1 MNISQLHKKVF
12 PDHDDFDDL
21 VFEKRNKEYGAYFL
35 RRQYKKSL
43 TNALII
49 STVLFII
56 LSLYLFFIS
65 IEKPKRLES
74 LYAYAE
80 FSDLA
85 IPNETLPKP
94 LQSSAPPQRIESS
107 FVVIDDKTVP
117 VDKKKLNLSDN
128 LIVDSVK
135 NTVDSLL
142 NSRGIKGNGD
152 SLSNGDG
159 TFYFNVEQ
167 MPEFPGGKKGLLRYI
182 QKNTQYPPIA
192 VRKKIFG
199 TVMVRFCITSKGT
212 IDKVSVVKGVAQIL
226 DNEAVRVIKAMPNWK
241 PGVHS
246 GICVNDWFFQPINF
260 API

>member
-1 MNISQLHKKVF
+1 MDISKLHKNIF
-12 PDHDDFDDL
+12 PDHDDFDNL

-35 RRQYKKSL
+35 RKQYKKSL

-49 STVLFII
+49 SSVLFII
-56 LSLYLFFIS
+56 LSLFLFFTS
-65 IEKPKRLES
+65 IEKQKRPENS
-74 LYAYAE
+74 YVYAE

-94 LQSSAPPQRIESS
+94 LQSSAPPQKDQSN

-117 VDKKKLNLSDN
+117 VDKNKLNLSDN

-142 NSRGIKGNGD
+142 NSRGTRGNGD

-212 IDKVSVVKGVAQIL
+212 IDKVSVVKGVAPML
-226 DNEAVRVIKAMPNWK
+226 DDEAVRVIKAMPNWK
-241 PGVHS
+241 PGIHS
-246 GICVNDWFFQPINF
+246 GMCVNVWFFQPINF